1 MNTRLASSFV
11 AAALATVPLA
21 APAAAAPTGPRTA
34 DQVVSELQLQGF
46 DVIISKVGTAPLRSC
61 NISAARPGQTH
72 TEMYVRTDP
81 DAPGSAHF
89 NAPTKR
95 TTVYVDLAC

>member
-1 MNTRLASSFV
+1 MYTQLACTAVVAV
-11 AAALATVPLA
+11 AAMSLA

-34 DQVVSELQLQGF
+34 DQVVNELQSQGF
-46 DVIISKVGTAPLRSC
+46 DVIVSRVGTAPLQSC
-61 NISAARPGQTH
+61 NVSAVRPGHTH

-81 DAPGSAHF
+81 DAPARGLF
-89 NAPTKR
+89 NLPTQR